1 MSDQVKVYEIAEE
14 VGTTSAEVISKAS
27 DLNINLVSPQS
38 AVPFEIAEEISK
50 YIMTG
55 ESELKKEDMSDE
67 VQNEQK
73 IKRDGLKIVDKRET
87 KELEEK
93 EKKLKQFHQKLM
105 DEKDKFIQDKQNFE
119 IYKQSEESKL
129 KEKLLAEEL
138 NYKTKLS
145 EERIKQLTQLKND
158 FLENIK
164 TEYSNV
170 NLKLDELTQKEIKL
184 IQWHQELEES
194 KKKLVQEKDFYEF
207 NKEKI
212 LNEYKLEIEQKKE
225 MFIIHHE
232 EEKIKKQEE
241 FNKNLEKIYQEK
253 EKEITQLSDELIKKE
268 SELKIK
274 QNELIARDKFLDEQ
288 EKTLLKE
295 AQDKVEMEIKS
306 YRNKIEHNETVINQL
321 NEERN
326 NLQENLNDIEKYEG
340 RELVEELEEKRL
352 DNIRLKKLLEIKSE
366 EKNKLQGQRDS
377 EFYGFEE
384 QIKNLLKEN
393 QNLQI
398 ENKYIVQ
405 LQNENEK
412 LIEKNKEIEYWKEEK
427 NIVSQRLTDLQNLFS
442 STGESKVRIE
452 SIKKETYLKKQLNYK
467 IFTTNEIEYL
477 DKISLNMKEYG
488 VEYPRR
494 LVNAFHTALK
504 CAEFSPLT
512 VLSGVSGTGKS
523 ELPKLYSHFG
533 GFNFLS
539 EAVQPNWD
547 SPESMIGFYNT
558 IENKFDSTNILKFLL
573 QTSQSKNDSEFGL
586 YESMNMILLDEMN
599 LSHIEL
605 YFAEF
610 LSKFELRRGTSGV
623 NIDIKLGTAMKYPIP
638 LDKNLLWIGTMNE
651 DETTKSLSDK
661 VLDRSFAINFPRP
674 DKLKSRIEIKKL
686 EDIKQFEYLD
696 RNIWDNWIQKK
707 SIFTNDK
714 YEIIEKYKNITNQIN
729 KELSSTGKAIGHR
742 VWQSMEY
749 YIQNHPLVSANI
761 NDDIELSKH
770 VKLAFEEQLVQKV
783 MPKLRGIETHGKE
796 REVLQNINS
805 MLNQEEFKITE
816 DFELSMSNPYG
827 QFIWNSANYLKE
839 D

>member
-170 NLKLDELTQKEIKL
+170 NLKLDELTQKEMKL

>member
-93 EKKLKQFHQKLM
+93 EKKLTQFHQKLM

-194 KKKLVQEKDFYEF
+194 KKKLVKEKDFYEF

-253 EKEITQLSDELIKKE
+253 EKEITQLSDELIKRE

>member
-1 MSDQVKVYEIAEE
+1 M
-14 VGTTSAEVISKAS
+14 
-27 DLNINLVSPQS
+27 
-38 AVPFEIAEEISK
+38 
-50 YIMTG
+50 
-55 ESELKKEDMSDE
+55 
-67 VQNEQK
+67 
-73 IKRDGLKIVDKRET
+73 
-87 KELEEK
+87 
-93 EKKLKQFHQKLM
+93 
-105 DEKDKFIQDKQNFE
+105 
-119 IYKQSEESKL
+119 
-129 KEKLLAEEL
+129 
-138 NYKTKLS
+138 
-145 EERIKQLTQLKND
+145 
-158 FLENIK
+158 
-164 TEYSNV
+164 
-170 NLKLDELTQKEIKL
+170 
-184 IQWHQELEES
+184 
-194 KKKLVQEKDFYEF
+194 
-207 NKEKI
+207 
-212 LNEYKLEIEQKKE
+212 
-225 MFIIHHE
+225 
-232 EEKIKKQEE
+232 
-241 FNKNLEKIYQEK
+241 
-253 EKEITQLSDELIKKE
+253 
-268 SELKIK
+268 
-274 QNELIARDKFLDEQ
+274 
-288 EKTLLKE
+288 
-295 AQDKVEMEIKS
+295 
-306 YRNKIEHNETVINQL
+306 
-321 NEERN
+321 
-326 NLQENLNDIEKYEG
+326 
-340 RELVEELEEKRL
+340 
-352 DNIRLKKLLEIKSE
+352 
-366 EKNKLQGQRDS
+366 
-377 EFYGFEE
+377 
-384 QIKNLLKEN
+384 
-393 QNLQI
+393 
-398 ENKYIVQ
+398 
-405 LQNENEK
+405 
-412 LIEKNKEIEYWKEEK
+412 
-427 NIVSQRLTDLQNLFS
+427 TDLQNLFS

-749 YIQNHPLVSANI
+749 YIQNHPLVIANI
-761 NDDIELSKH
+761 NDDTELSKH

>member
-170 NLKLDELTQKEIKL
+170 NLKLDELTQKEMKL

-253 EKEITQLSDELIKKE
+253 EKEITQLSDELIKRE

>member
-253 EKEITQLSDELIKKE
+253 EKEITQLSDELIKRE

>member
-1 MSDQVKVYEIAEE
+1 MSDQVRVYEIAEE
-14 VGTTSAEVISKAS
+14 VGETIAEVISKAS

-170 NLKLDELTQKEIKL
+170 NLKLDELTQKEMKL

-225 MFIIHHE
+225 MFIIHQE
-232 EEKIKKQEE
+232 EEKIKKQEK

-253 EKEITQLSDELIKKE
+253 EKEITQQSDELIKRE
-268 SELKIK
+268 SALKIK

-295 AQDKVEMEIKS
+295 AQNKVEMEIKS
-306 YRNKIEHNETVINQL
+306 YRNKLDHNETVINQL

-326 NLQENLNDIEKYEG
+326 NLQENLNEIEKYEG

-366 EKNKLQGQRDS
+366 ERNKLQGQRDS

-384 QIKNLLKEN
+384 EIKNLLKEN

-427 NIVSQRLTDLQNLFS
+427 NIISQRLTDLQNLFS

-467 IFTTNEIEYL
+467 IFTTNEMEYL
-477 DKISLNMKEYG
+477 DNISLNMKKYG

-749 YIQNHPLVSANI
+749 YIQNHPLVIANI
-761 NDDIELSKH
+761 NDDTELSKH

-816 DFELSMSNPYG
+816 DFELSMRNPYG